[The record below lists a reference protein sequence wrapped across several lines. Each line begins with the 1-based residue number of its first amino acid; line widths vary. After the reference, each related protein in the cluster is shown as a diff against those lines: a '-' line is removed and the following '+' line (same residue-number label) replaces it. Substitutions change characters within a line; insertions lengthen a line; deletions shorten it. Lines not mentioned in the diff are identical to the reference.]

1 MFGGFSFGNSSWQQE
16 RQVGMLRKQ
25 IYSVLVFLGIVVSVS
40 NAQTLPGYMRFQA
53 AGWTF
58 APAISQGS
66 VAGFLAWPG
75 EAEPIGN
82 NIKVMWFQRVKGE
95 WQSYGWDGDTI
106 GKAALYVRGEL
117 ADSTVFSKDTT
128 VNQALSS
135 SIDAVQL
142 PRRVVKGL
150 FEEDPFQSIVDSL
163 QDPTLLL
170 DALADAGW
178 PTVRSLSTLAVQDVE
193 CNGALVSEQTI
204 LLDDLAH
211 RVTVDLLGVAE
222 VAPNCAISWPCSCTT
237 IYSLPPSTLLVPWIA
252 DPLIPTAPGMGGST
266 TCHWVRTYIQTWSST
281 GETWFWCID
290 CAATG
295 TQTITQTTRTTA
307 LPGDPCVPPP

>member
-1 MFGGFSFGNSSWQQE
+1 
-16 RQVGMLRKQ
+16 MLRKQ
-25 IYSVLVFLGIVVSVS
+25 IYSVLVLLGIVVSVS

-82 NIKVMWFQRVKGE
+82 NIKVMWFQRVNGE

-106 GKAALYVRGEL
+106 GKAALYVRGEM

-150 FEEDPFQSIVDSL
+150 FEEDPFQSIVDQS
-163 QDPTLLL
+163 PRSN
-170 DALADAGW
+170 ALAGCARG
-178 PTVRSLSTLAVQDVE
+178 
-193 CNGALVSEQTI
+193 C
-204 LLDDLAH
+204 
-211 RVTVDLLGVAE
+211 GVA
-222 VAPNCAISWPCSCTT
+222 NRAISFNAGRSRRRMQRCSGLRANHFAGRSCT
-237 IYSLPPSTLLVPWIA
+237 
-252 DPLIPTAPGMGGST
+252 
-266 TCHWVRTYIQTWSST
+266 
-281 GETWFWCID
+281 
-290 CAATG
+290 
-295 TQTITQTTRTTA
+295 
-307 LPGDPCVPPP
+307 